1 MTYEGI
7 EFTIRAGLGRNEWTL
22 LITYPDRA
30 EPFVTQAISV
40 GQISRL
46 RRREFIMLL
55 RRRGSQ
61 QAEMCEGFAPLG
73 SVPLTDSG
81 AGVPFTC

>member
-7 EFTIRAGLGRNEWTL
+7 EFTVRAGLGRNEWTL

-55 RRRGSQ
+55 GGAAVSRPR
-61 QAEMCEGFAPLG
+61 CEGFAPLG